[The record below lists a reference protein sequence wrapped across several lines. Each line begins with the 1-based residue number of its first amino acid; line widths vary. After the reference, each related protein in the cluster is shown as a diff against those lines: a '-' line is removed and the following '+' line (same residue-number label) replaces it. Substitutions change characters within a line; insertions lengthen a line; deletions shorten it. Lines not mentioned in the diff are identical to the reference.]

1 MNLSELIVEC
11 RRASRDTVVP
21 YFWKDEVWIAAL
33 NEAQDEACVRA
44 RLIEDDEADF
54 CWIDLEPGTQRYQ
67 IDSRI
72 IKVIEARNS
81 EGQLISGY
89 EIGQNALTLG
99 IAPTVAQTI
108 RLLVYRRPLN
118 KLVNDDD
125 RPEIDEPLHR
135 YLTHWALH
143 RYYSDQDAD
152 TFDANAAA
160 KHEAA
165 FELRF
170 GKRPSASVERKQ
182 RRKRA
187 RVTRFNPGF

>member
-1 MNLSELIVEC
+1 MNLRELIVEC

-21 YFWKDEVWIAAL
+21 PFWKDEVWATAL
-33 NEAQDEACVRA
+33 SEAEAEACVRA

-54 CWIDLEPGTQRYQ
+54 CWIDLEPGIQRYP
-67 IDSRI
+67 IDSRV
-72 IKVIEARNS
+72 IKVIEARNA

-99 IAPTVAQTI
+99 VAPTVAQTI

-118 KLVNDDD
+118 SLVDDGD

-182 RRKRA
+182 RRKR
-187 RVTRFNPGF
+187 T

>member
-1 MNLSELIVEC
+1 MDLRELIAEC
-11 RRASRDTVVP
+11 RRASRDTIVP
-21 YFWKDEVWIAAL
+21 PFWKDEVWIAAL
-33 NEAQDEACVRA
+33 NEAEDEACVRA
-44 RLIEDDEADF
+44 RLIEDDEAAF
-54 CWIDLEPGTQRYQ
+54 CWIDLEPGMQRYP
-67 IDSRI
+67 IDKRI

-99 IAPTVAQTI
+99 VTPTVAQTI

-118 KLVNDDD
+118 KMEIDDD
-125 RPEIDEPLHR
+125 SPEIDEQLHR

-143 RYYSDQDAD
+143 RFYSDQDAD
-152 TFDANAAA
+152 TFDPVAAA

-165 FELRF
+165 FEQRF

>member
-1 MNLSELIVEC
+1 MDLRELIAEC
-11 RRASRDTVVP
+11 RRASRDTTVP
-21 YFWKDEVWIAAL
+21 PFWKDEVWIVAL
-33 NEAQDEACVRA
+33 NEAEDEACVRA

-54 CWIDLEPGTQRYQ
+54 CWIDLEPGMQRYP
-67 IDSRI
+67 IDKRI

-118 KLVNDDD
+118 KLVNDGDK
-125 RPEIDEPLHR
+125 PEIDEQLHR
-135 YLTHWALH
+135 YLTHWALN
-143 RYYSDQDAD
+143 RYYSDQDVDA
-152 TFDANAAA
+152 FDASAAA
-160 KHEAA
+160 RHEAA
-165 FELRF
+165 FEQRF

-182 RRKRA
+182 RRKSA
-187 RVTRFNPGF
+187 RVTRFNKGF

>member
-1 MNLSELIVEC
+1 MNLRELIVEC
-11 RRASRDTVVP
+11 RRVSRDTVVP
-21 YFWKDEVWIAAL
+21 YFWKDEVWATAL
-33 NEAQDEACVRA
+33 SEAEAEACVRA

-54 CWIDLEPGTQRYQ
+54 CWIDLEPGIQRYP
-67 IDSRI
+67 IDSRV
-72 IKVIEARNS
+72 IKVIEARNA

-99 IAPTVAQTI
+99 VAPTVAQTI

-118 KLVNDDD
+118 SLVDDGD

>member
-1 MNLSELIVEC
+1 MNLRDLIVEC
-11 RRASRDTVVP
+11 RRASRDTEAP
-21 YFWKDEVWIAAL
+21 YFWKDEVWASAL
-33 NEAQDEACVRA
+33 SEAEAEACVRA
-44 RLIEDDEADF
+44 RLIEDDEAVF
-54 CWIDLEPGTQRYQ
+54 CWIDLEPGIQRYP

-72 IKVIEARNS
+72 IKVIEARNA

-99 IAPTVAQTI
+99 VAPTVAQTI

-118 KLVNDDD
+118 KLVNDGDK
-125 RPEIDEPLHR
+125 PEIDEPLHR

-160 KHEAA
+160 KHEAD

-182 RRKRA
+182 RRKQA

>member
-1 MNLSELIVEC
+1 MNLRELIVEC

-21 YFWKDEVWIAAL
+21 YFWKDEVWTAAL
-33 NEAQDEACVRA
+33 NEAEDEACVRA

-54 CWIDLEPGTQRYQ
+54 CWVDLEPGVQRYPL
-67 IDSRI
+67 DSRI

-89 EIGQNALTLG
+89 EIGQKDLTLG
-99 IAPTVAQTI
+99 VAPTVAQTI

-118 KLVNDDD
+118 KLASASDQ
-125 RPEIDEPLHR
+125 PEIDEQLHR

-152 TFDANAAA
+152 TFDPNAAA
-160 KHEAA
+160 RHEAD
-165 FELRF
+165 FERRF